1 MPWKDRYTLSDEIA
15 MADADVR
22 WPGKA
27 QCCSMIFVA
36 LTDAEHADG
45 LRPADLATGRAQ
57 FTMGEGLDLMLEALA
72 KRRLKATFTVPAAM
86 ARVWP
91 ARIREVAAAGH
102 EIAALGLRH
111 EDVSKLAR
119 DDEAARLALTTEIIG
134 EVVGQRP
141 DGWFALPRQND
152 AFATGAISEST
163 LSLLIDG
170 GYRYMGPGLADDAPH
185 YCCPDYASRR
195 TIVALPYYY
204 HYDDQFFSMFPQQG
218 SGLETTDMMARNWR
232 AELAA
237 QYRRGRCFA
246 LYLNPRFI
254 GWCNRMQLLDE
265 FLDELAALPRLWNP
279 TGREC
284 TDHWLATYPPATHFK
299 LEPSVWK
306 DYSDSAS

>member
-27 QCCSMIFVA
+27 QCCAMIFVA

-134 EVVGQRP
+134 EVVGQRLTADAADLTNP
-141 DGWFALPRQND
+141 DVGGMSRALK
-152 AFATGAISEST
+152 GA
-163 LSLLIDG
+163 
-170 GYRYMGPGLADDAPH
+170 LADAGLGPEDI
-185 YCCPDYASRR
+185 DYVNAHGTGTAANDRAETAALKAVFGER
-195 TIVALPYYY
+195 TGSVAVSSTK
-204 HYDDQFFSMFPQQG
+204 SMVG
-218 SGLETTDMMARNWR
+218 HALGAAGGLEFVASV
-232 AELAA
+232 LAA
-237 QYRRGRCFA
+237 RDDVA
-246 LYLNPRFI
+246 
-254 GWCNRMQLLDE
+254 
-265 FLDELAALPRLWNP
+265 
-279 TGREC
+279 
-284 TDHWLATYPPATHFK
+284 PPN
-299 LEPSVWK
+299 
-306 DYSDSAS
+306 